1 MYQENSMSLEI
12 PLKERQIF
20 QKQCIQSEKLKVSLS
35 SLEGFFFFFFCSCY
49 FQNACDLTLHLQI
62 SEQFKLFLTVKG
74 IRKYILNVW
83 E

>member
-1 MYQENSMSLEI
+1 MYQENSVSLEI
-12 PLKERQIF
+12 PLKECQIF
-20 QKQCIQSEKLKVSLS
+20 QKQCMLSEKLKVSLS
-35 SLEGFFFFFFCSCY
+35 SLEGFFFFCSCY

-62 SEQFKLFLTVKG
+62 SEQFKLSLTVKG